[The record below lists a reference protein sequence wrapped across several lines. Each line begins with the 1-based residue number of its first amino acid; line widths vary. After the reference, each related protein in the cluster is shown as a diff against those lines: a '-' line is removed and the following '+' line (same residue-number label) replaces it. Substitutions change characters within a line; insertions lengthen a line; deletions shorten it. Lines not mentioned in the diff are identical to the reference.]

1 MSIFLKVKSC
11 NDERKKTMVIHTYF
25 LSELEREA
33 YERAILERMKGID
46 EEGVVQ
52 LDDAALLKV
61 YNTCIEEKIR
71 A

>member
-1 MSIFLKVKSC
+1 
-11 NDERKKTMVIHTYF
+11 MVIHTYF